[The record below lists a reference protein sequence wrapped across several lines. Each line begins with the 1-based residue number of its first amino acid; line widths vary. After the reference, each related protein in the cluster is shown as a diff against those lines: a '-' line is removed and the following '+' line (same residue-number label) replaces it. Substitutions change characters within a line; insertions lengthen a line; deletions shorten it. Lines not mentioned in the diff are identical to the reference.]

1 MLKRIETMIDVQIM
15 VKNMKKIAKV
25 ANTIIM
31 EIKGSILTASIDN
44 QTTNVTN
51 ILGISEY
58 LIQSDIED
66 RAFQVQRMLANE
78 LDRYKEK
85 ENSYVDKNIREIQ
98 ELYMNK
104 EQQKKKEERVEDEE
118 VILIKSYKVSES
130 ALSTTSSSF
139 INEEIN
145 NLLKYMKFVKSSTQ
159 TRIF

>member
-66 RAFQVQRMLANE
+66 QAFQVQRMLADE

-85 ENSYVDKNIREIQ
+85 ENSYVDKNI
-98 ELYMNK
+98 
-104 EQQKKKEERVEDEE
+104 
-118 VILIKSYKVSES
+118 
-130 ALSTTSSSF
+130 
-139 INEEIN
+139 
-145 NLLKYMKFVKSSTQ
+145 
-159 TRIF
+159 